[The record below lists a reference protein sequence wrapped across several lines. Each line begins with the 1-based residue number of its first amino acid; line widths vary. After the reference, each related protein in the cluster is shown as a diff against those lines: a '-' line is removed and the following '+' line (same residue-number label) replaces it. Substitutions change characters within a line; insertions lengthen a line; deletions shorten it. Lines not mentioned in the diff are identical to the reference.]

1 MALKEWRLLVLAHAL
16 LTALADT
23 PVDVSISVQVE
34 GGRVDKVN
42 VPRSVEAFDVAVN
55 YCRDNARHDMTTAGG
70 YACARAVRGA
80 IDDERARAAP
90 RIDVAALARDAPLR
104 AALAHAE
111 IERFAMYAALAA
123 PLRAIAARRA
133 APLDVL
139 DVSGSPFMLEM
150 LGARARPNVT
160 GVNYPA
166 HDVQA
171 LPRAWAGAFDVV
183 LLDQVLEHLPRP
195 WDAARE
201 VRRVLR
207 RGGAAVLTTCFL
219 APWHASPSDYFRF
232 SPEGL
237 RSLVEAHGF
246 GAVGA
251 AGGWGDREL
260 LGALIR
266 DGYSLDA
273 HDRRLAELGW
283 SALGADALEKARW
296 LNARPDNRGNDHATW
311 VVAYA

>member
-1 MALKEWRLLVLAHAL
+1 MF
-16 LTALADT
+16 
-23 PVDVSISVQVE
+23 Q
-34 GGRVDKVN
+34 
-42 VPRSVEAFDVAVN
+42 
-55 YCRDNARHDMTTAGG
+55 
-70 YACARAVRGA
+70 
-80 IDDERARAAP
+80 
-90 RIDVAALARDAPLR
+90 
-104 AALAHAE
+104 
-111 IERFAMYAALAA
+111 
-123 PLRAIAARRA
+123 
-133 APLDVL
+133 
-139 DVSGSPFMLEM
+139 
-150 LGARARPNVT
+150 
-160 GVNYPA
+160 
-166 HDVQA
+166 
-171 LPRAWAGAFDVV
+171 
-183 LLDQVLEHLPRP
+183 
-195 WDAARE
+195 
-201 VRRVLR
+201 
-207 RGGAAVLTTCFL
+207 
-219 APWHASPSDYFRF
+219 PWHASPSDYFRF